1 MRICIDSCVFINGL
15 TEADPAAVRL
25 LNLVGPDL
33 ILVVP
38 RLVVQEVTR
47 NLQTPEQVR
56 RFMGLFHQSSFAFLV
71 DDLAPR
77 ALVDDYVHKGLP
89 EKADAFIGAFA
100 EWMQSRYLI
109 SDNRHFLRDLQ
120 TTAFQVLDPPQFLA
134 LWEAGSA

>member
-15 TEADPAAVRL
+15 TEADAAAVRL

-56 RFMGLFHQSSFAFLV
+56 RFMGLFHGTSFAFLV

-77 ALVDDYVHKGLP
+77 VLVDDYVNKGLP

-100 EWMQSRYLI
+100 EWMQARYLI

-120 TTAFQVLDPPQFLA
+120 TNAFQVLDPAQFLA

>member
-1 MRICIDSCVFINGL
+1 MRICIDSCVFISGL
-15 TEADPAAVRL
+15 TDVDPAAVRL

-33 ILVVP
+33 VLVVP

-77 ALVDDYVHKGLP
+77 ALVKIMSTRGCRKRP
-89 EKADAFIGAFA
+89 TR
-100 EWMQSRYLI
+100 S
-109 SDNRHFLRDLQ
+109 S
-120 TTAFQVLDPPQFLA
+120 A
-134 LWEAGSA
+134 LSPNGWL